1 MRFALAAFAVNLH
14 FCLLYSLRP
23 LRLMYLSLRAFAV
36 KVLRFALAAF
46 AVNLHF
52 CLLYSLRPLRLM
64 YLSLR
69 ALCG

>member
-1 MRFALAAFAVNLH
+1 
-14 FCLLYSLRP
+14 
-23 LRLMYLSLRAFAV
+23 MYLSLRAFAV

-64 YLSLR
+64 YLSLQ